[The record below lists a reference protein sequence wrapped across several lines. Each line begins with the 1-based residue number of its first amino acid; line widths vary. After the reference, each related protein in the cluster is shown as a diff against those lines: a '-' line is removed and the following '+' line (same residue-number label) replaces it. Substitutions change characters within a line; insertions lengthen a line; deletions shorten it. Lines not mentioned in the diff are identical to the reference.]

1 MSSYW
6 SEEELSAYMKL
17 AEINIQQEY
26 LDKATRDKLSQND
39 LENLSSWENNVTNS
53 KMEDNF
59 ITRMRIIVM
68 WLGIFF
74 TIYIFLIYLAY
85 WFDKV
90 NSIIDIDVLSILT
103 FGRLHVAI
111 DDKEATYSLGKKQD
125 HVTVNHKDIC
135 FICITGLI
143 FGVLLITGKFYK
155 LVAGLVNFILRKLG

>member
-1 MSSYW
+1 
-6 SEEELSAYMKL
+6 
-17 AEINIQQEY
+17 
-26 LDKATRDKLSQND
+26 
-39 LENLSSWENNVTNS
+39 
-53 KMEDNF
+53 
-59 ITRMRIIVM
+59 M